1 MASSSK
7 LQRYK
12 DLLVNLLPEGRL
24 WQIQEQPTFSKLLD
38 SVAQEFCRVDDRVK
52 QMLLEADPR
61 TASETLDVWE
71 QVLGLPDECTP
82 EGQTLDERRNQIIQK
97 LTNVGGLSKSFY
109 EFVGEQLLDQEITV
123 DHRLNFL
130 AGRARAGDRLN
141 NYFNR
146 HFVAGSTAGT
156 LLEDIGWRFYF
167 NVEMPIAAAEHFVAG
182 SLAGDP
188 LREFSNELV
197 ECTIKKLKPAHAG
210 VTFTFKE

>member
-1 MASSSK
+1 LASSSK